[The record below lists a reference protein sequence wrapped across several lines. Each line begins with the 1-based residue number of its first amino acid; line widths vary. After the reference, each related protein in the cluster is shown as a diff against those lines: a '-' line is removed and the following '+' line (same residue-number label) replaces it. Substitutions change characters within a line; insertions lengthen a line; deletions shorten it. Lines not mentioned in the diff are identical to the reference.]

1 MTGQGWVVHK
11 FGGTSLGSAERIEH
25 AAELIRSEFAKGRNM
40 AVVVSAMNTMT
51 DRLLRLCELAETR
64 DPSTD
69 SHLEAIRRDH
79 LSTIEK
85 LFPGEEGRETA
96 GTIET
101 EIRELRE
108 ILVGVSLLREC
119 SERARD
125 FIAGLGEVWSSHM
138 MTALLRKLDLAAERV
153 DARKVLVVDLAPP
166 NVNVVWDNS
175 RTLFDRFLS
184 GLPPVAGDGPRLV
197 VCTGFIA
204 QTRNGVATT
213 LGRNGSDYTA
223 TIFGNLLDASEVV
236 IWTDVDG
243 VMSAD
248 PGKVPEAVLVP
259 ELTYRE
265 AIELAY
271 FGAKVLH
278 PGTMGPAIA
287 KSLPILIRNTFRPT
301 APGSVVKSEAV
312 IDPNRPVKGFATVE
326 PIALVNMEGTGMMGV
341 PGIAGRLF
349 DALHVRGI
357 SVTMIS
363 QASSEHSICFAV
375 PAKQGEAARLAAT
388 DAFAAELAHG
398 QVQKVEVSG
407 PYAILA
413 AVGEGMAGTPG
424 VSARLFGALG
434 AAGVNIR
441 AIAQGSSERNIS
453 VVISAG
459 EAVKALRAVHAGFY
473 LSRQTVSIGV
483 IGTGNV
489 GGALLDQI
497 AREADRLRE
506 TLSIDL
512 RIRGVMNSRRMLLHE
527 RGMDPAGWRN
537 ELDAAT
543 MAPDL
548 DAFLAHVRTDSLPHA
563 AVIDCT
569 ASQEY
574 ARQYA
579 DWFGKGLH
587 VITPNKK
594 AGSAPWAE
602 YCRTLEASRRTRRH
616 FLHETTVCAG
626 LPVIGTLQDLVQ
638 TGDSII
644 SIEGIFSGSLSFIF
658 SRMADGKRF
667 SEALREAMQAGFTE
681 PDPRDDLSGADV
693 VRKVVILAREAG
705 LALEPS
711 AVTVQNLVPGEL
723 RSIPKDMFL
732 DSIDRL
738 DDHVVALLKPFSEN
752 GLTPRYLGRIDP
764 KQGAS
769 VSVGGVPMNSLLGRA
784 TGGDNVV
791 SFRTRRYDAHPLIVM
806 GPGAGPE
813 VTAAGVFA
821 DLLRLCSIIG
831 GGQ

>member
-1 MTGQGWVVHK
+1 MVGQGWVVHK

-25 AAELIRSEFAKGRNM
+25 AAGLIRSEFAGGQNL
-40 AVVVSAMNTMT
+40 AVVVSAMSKVT
-51 DRLLRLCELAETR
+51 DRLLKLCTLAETR
-64 DPSTD
+64 DPSAV
-69 SHLEAIRRDH
+69 SHLEAIRQDH
-79 LSTIEK
+79 LATIAT
-85 LFPGEEGRETA
+85 LLPGDA
-96 GTIET
+96 GAEPAEAIES
-101 EIRELRE
+101 EIRELRD
-108 ILVGVSLLREC
+108 ILLGVSLLREC

-125 FIAGLGEVWSSHM
+125 FIAGLGEVWSSRI
-138 MTALLRKLDLAAERV
+138 MTAVLRRLGLAAERV
-153 DARKVLVVDLAPP
+153 DARKLLVVEQAPP
-166 NVNVVWDNS
+166 NVHVLWDDS
-175 RTLFDRFLS
+175 RSLFDTFLS
-184 GLPPVAGDGPRLV
+184 GLPAVAGDGPRLL

-204 QTRNGVATT
+204 QTRSGIATT
-213 LGRNGSDYTA
+213 LGRNGSDYSA
-223 TIFGNLLDASEVV
+223 TIFGHLLDAREVV

-243 VMSAD
+243 IMSAD

-287 KSLPILIRNTFRPT
+287 KSLPIFIRNTFWPQSS
-301 APGSVVKSEAV
+301 GSVVKAEV
-312 IDPNRPVKGFATVE
+312 PLDPNRPVKGFATVE

-349 DALHVRGI
+349 DALHARGI
-357 SVTMIS
+357 SVIMIS

-375 PAKQGEAARLAAT
+375 PAQQGEAARTAAS
-388 DAFAAELAHG
+388 DAFAVELSHG
-398 QVQKVEVSG
+398 QVQKVELSG

-413 AVGEGMAGTPG
+413 AVGEGMAGTAG

-434 AAGVNIR
+434 AAGVSIR

-453 VVISAG
+453 VVLSAG
-459 EAVKALRAVHAGFY
+459 DAVKALRAVHAGFY
-473 LSRQTVSIGV
+473 LSRQTISIGV

-497 AREADRLRE
+497 AREAGRLRE
-506 TLSIDL
+506 ELSIDL
-512 RIRGVMNSRRMLLHE
+512 RIRGVMNSRKMLLHE
-527 RGMDPAGWRN
+527 RGIDPAHWRE
-537 ELDAAT
+537 ELDAASL
-543 MAPDL
+543 APDP

-569 ASQEY
+569 VSEEF
-574 ARQYA
+574 ARRYA
-579 DWFGKGLH
+579 DWFEMGLH

-594 AGSAPWAE
+594 AGSAPWGE
-602 YCRTLEASRRTRRH
+602 YRRILETSRRTRRH

-626 LPVIGTLQDLVQ
+626 LPVIGTLHDLVQ

-658 SRMADGKRF
+658 SRVAEGKRF

-705 LALEPS
+705 LPLEPS
-711 AVTVQNLVPGEL
+711 AVPVQNLVPEDL
-723 RSIPKDMFL
+723 REIPKDRFL
-732 DSIDRL
+732 ASLDRL
-738 DDHVVALLKPFSEN
+738 DTHVAALLEPFSGD

-764 KQGAS
+764 RSGAS
-769 VSVGGVPMNSLLGRA
+769 VAVGAVPRDSLLGRA

-791 SFRTRRYDAHPLIVM
+791 AFRTRRYDAHPLVVM